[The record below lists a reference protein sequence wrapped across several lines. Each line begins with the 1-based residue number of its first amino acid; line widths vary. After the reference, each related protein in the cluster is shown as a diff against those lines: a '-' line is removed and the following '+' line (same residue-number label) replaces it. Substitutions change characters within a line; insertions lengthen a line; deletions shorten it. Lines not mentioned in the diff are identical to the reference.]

1 MKIKAILLASVMSS
15 FAASAAYQAPDKIE
29 GDYARLVIYRPYQ
42 WQGSVWANPY
52 CVDGQ
57 KVGELRTDSYTWLK
71 VKAGEHRV
79 AFCRG
84 GENATLTINANFV
97 AGADYFLR
105 EGPAAKD
112 LNQHVL
118 EAEQAKAISETRSGV
133 SAGVTV
139 HVTLGTT
146 FALVQPEFAVKEME
160 KFKFK
165 EPLIQSVEAKKE

>member
-1 MKIKAILLASVMSS
+1 MKIKVILLTSVMSS
-15 FAASAAYQAPDKIE
+15 FAAWAGYQAPEKID
-29 GDYARLVIYRPYQ
+29 GDYSRLIIYRPYQ

-57 KVGELRTDSYTWLK
+57 KVAELRTDSYTWLK
-71 VKAGEHRV
+71 VTAGAHRV

-84 GENATLTINANFV
+84 GENATLTINVNFV
-97 AGADYFLR
+97 AGTDYFLR

-139 HVTLGTT
+139 QVTLGTT
-146 FALVQPEFAVKEME
+146 FALVQQEFAVEEMQ

-165 EPLIQSVEAKKE
+165 EPLIQSVDARKE